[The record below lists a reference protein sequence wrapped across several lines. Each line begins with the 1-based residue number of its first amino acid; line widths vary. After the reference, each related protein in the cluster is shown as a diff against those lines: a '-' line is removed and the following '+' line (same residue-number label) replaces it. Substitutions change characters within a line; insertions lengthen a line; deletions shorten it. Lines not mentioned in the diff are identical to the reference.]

1 VTPLLAIENLRVE
14 IALRAG
20 LLKAVRGVDLTI
32 APGETHGLVGESGCG
47 KSLTAL
53 GIMGLLPR
61 RARRSAQVLRFA
73 DVDLA
78 RLRERQMED
87 LRGDRMAMIF
97 QEPMTSLN
105 PAFSIGAQ
113 LIETLRR
120 HRSVTRDEAFDRSVA
135 MLERVGITSPK
146 LRLRQYPHQL
156 SGGLRQRVM
165 IAMALLC
172 EPKLLI
178 ADEPTTALDV
188 TVQAQILRLLAGL
201 QRDMGLSILL
211 ITHDLGVVARIAQ
224 RVSVMYA
231 GEIVEQGRVADVFA
245 RPLHPYTRGLMSAV
259 PVPGRIRRGVPLGS
273 IPGMV
278 PSLVGELPGCAFRA
292 RCPLAH
298 DACAAS
304 PPVQHP
310 DATRTYRC
318 QLTPERMRAAVQVPA

>member
-1 VTPLLAIENLRVE
+1 VTPLLAIEDLRVE
-14 IALRAG
+14 IPVKTG
-20 LLKAVRGVDLTI
+20 LLQAVRGVDLTI

-61 RARRSAQVLRFA
+61 KAQRSAKTLRFA
-73 DVDLA
+73 DLDLL

-120 HRSVTRDEAFDRSVA
+120 HRDVSRDEAFDRAVA
-135 MLERVGITSPK
+135 MLERVGIMSPK
-146 LRLRQYPHQL
+146 LRMRQYPHQL

-211 ITHDLGVVARIAQ
+211 ITHDLGVVAHIAQ

-231 GEIVEQGRVADVFA
+231 GEIVEHGLVADVFA

-259 PVPGRIRRGVPLGS
+259 PVPGKIRRGVPLGS

-278 PSLVGELPGCAFRA
+278 PSLVGELSGCVFRA
-292 RCPLAH
+292 RCSLAH
-298 DACAAS
+298 EACATVA
-304 PPVQHP
+304 PTQRP
-310 DATRTYRC
+310 DATRVYRC
-318 QLTPERMRAAVQVPA
+318 QLSPERLRVAVQVPA